1 MAVVNMLLVRSYA
14 TNVYMTGGNSL
25 SNIGATRPEYVE
37 PVMKR
42 AAEFYYIDDIDRALA
57 RGWITPQEHA
67 DTLALKTQDDP
78 QYSPPLTFMATET
91 NVE

>member
-1 MAVVNMLLVRSYA
+1 MLLVRSYA

-25 SNIGATRPEYVE
+25 SNIEATRPEYVE

-57 RGWITPQEHA
+57 KGWITPQEHS
-67 DTLALKTQDDP
+67 DTLALKGPNDP
-78 QYSPPLTFMATET
+78 QYSPPITLLSAEQQ
-91 NVE
+91 VE